1 MSAPA
6 PPGQPR
12 LLDRVRHAIR
22 ARHYSL
28 RTEEAYVGWIRRY
41 ILFHKKRHP
50 MEMGEVEINAFVTH
64 LAVAEGV
71 GASTQT
77 QALSALLF
85 LYRHV
90 LEKPLPDLD
99 SVIRAKRPG
108 RLPTVLTRSEVRR
121 ILQRMH
127 GTPRLVAT
135 LLYGTGMRLLEC
147 LRLRVKDLE
156 FGNNRILVRD
166 TKGGND
172 RVVPF
177 PVVIR
182 ADMPSWLSRVRRI
195 HRKDLAAGFGSVY
208 LPDAL
213 ARKLPGAEK
222 DWGWQYVFPGEHRS
236 HDPRGNVATPRTA
249 PGATP
254 DAATD
259 PADQV
264 ERRHHLH
271 ESVIQRAVHQAV
283 RDVGISR
290 RISCHTFRHSFAT
303 HLLEEGYDIRT
314 IQELLGHRDVKTTMI
329 YTHVLNRGGRG
340 VRSPADILLAGIA
353 SSAGT
358 RLQPLESNYLGRLV
372 PLDHQLLP
380 AEEVID
386 TPSSSDLDE

>member
-1 MSAPA
+1 MQDGPGA
-6 PPGQPR
+6 PPKGPPR
-12 LLDRVRHAIR
+12 LLDRVRFAMR

-41 ILFHKKRHP
+41 ILFHNKRHP
-50 MEMGEVEINAFVTH
+50 LEMAEPEINAFVTS
-64 LAVAEGV
+64 LAVDGPV
-71 GASTQT
+71 SASTQT

-99 SVIRAKRPG
+99 TVIRAKRPG
-108 RLPTVLTRSEVRR
+108 RLPTVLTRNEVRR
-121 ILQRMH
+121 ILQRMNR
-127 GTPRLVAT
+127 TPRLVAT

-156 FGNNRILVRD
+156 FGNNRIIVRD
-166 TKGGND
+166 TKGGHD

-177 PVVIR
+177 PVVVR
-182 ADMPSWLSRVRRI
+182 AEMPSWLSRVRRI
-195 HRKDLAAGFGSVY
+195 HRRDLAAGFGSVY
-208 LPDAL
+208 LPDSL

-236 HDPRGNVATPRTA
+236 HDPRGRTNTPQ
-249 PGATP
+249 GE
-254 DAATD
+254 AA
-259 PADQV
+259 AQV

-353 SSAGT
+353 SSAT
-358 RLQPLESNYLGRLV
+358 TSLQPLQSKYLGALV
-372 PLDHQLLP
+372 PLDHQLMP
-380 AEEVID
+380 GEEVID
-386 TPSSSDLDE
+386 TSPSDDVDE